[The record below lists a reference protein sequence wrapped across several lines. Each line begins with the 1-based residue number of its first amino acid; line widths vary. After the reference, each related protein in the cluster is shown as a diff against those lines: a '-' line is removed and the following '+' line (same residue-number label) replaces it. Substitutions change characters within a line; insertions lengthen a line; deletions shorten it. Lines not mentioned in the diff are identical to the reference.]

1 MLVLDSIERER
12 WRTVVE
18 VAQIVVWSGDVER
31 GWIQRGLI
39 EAFIQ
44 SRTRNRRRRVY
55 RSVRIQGCE
64 IGCFIDTPRAELMG
78 RAASRRDS
86 YGNGI
91 EH

>member
-12 WRTVVE
+12 WYTVVE

-44 SRTRNRRRRVY
+44 PRTGTAGGASIAPYVSKDA
-55 RSVRIQGCE
+55 RSHI
-64 IGCFIDTPRAELMG
+64 L
-78 RAASRRDS
+78 
-86 YGNGI
+86 
-91 EH
+91 